1 MTESSQY
8 RRRRTTYVVG
18 AAVITLSVS
27 VCALWLPTCHHCRI
41 DSVISV
47 LCMASPS
54 AVALATDFNIH
65 VDDSTDI
72 DAGKL
77 HDVIASH
84 SLHQHVTSPTH
95 TQGHT
100 LDLVITHDN
109 QTINVHP
116 VDPPLLSDHSFV
128 VAGYDCLRPRPWR
141 LQASVKYASGGRWT
155 SMLSLLSFSAQ
166 SYTLPRHRTLRL
178 QSTLTTRRCERCS
191 TNMLHAEIKRVRT
204 RVSTARWYDRECRD
218 TKRTTRKL

>member
-1 MTESSQY
+1 MPPTLDLLNSKSLGFDKCRRLLYQVSNTSIRGFRHRATHIHSTLNYIHIMTKSSQY

-18 AAVITLSVS
+18 SAVITLS

-109 QTINVHP
+109 QSEPDYQCAPRRPATAVR
-116 VDPPLLSDHSFV
+116 PLV
-128 VAGYDCLRPRPWR
+128 
-141 LQASVKYASGGRWT
+141 
-155 SMLSLLSFSAQ
+155 
-166 SYTLPRHRTLRL
+166 
-178 QSTLTTRRCERCS
+178 RRCW
-191 TNMLHAEIKRVRT
+191 L
-204 RVSTARWYDRECRD
+204 
-218 TKRTTRKL
+218 